1 MLHAFV
7 FWALPTALA
16 LTPPPGWTL
25 SSPDRAERIPGDP
38 HQGEILSMELKS
50 GGVSANAGLSLLLL
64 EQGLSVQQSVL
75 DGAYLNLVL
84 SDGRL
89 GRALASSDDIWL
101 VLLVDPAYASQMD
114 PDALLQSALD
124 TAPPPASAWGD
135 PSGAGVEVIS
145 GGGDGSPWGG
155 DEPSASSSSSDGWV
169 DASTVSSWGQDE
181 SMFGIWECSMMRGGA
196 PAQLT
201 FTFQA
206 DGTVRLEQQIS
217 GRTEHHVG
225 QWSTRDGAL
234 QLLSLPGVDTT
245 AMNTYQSMGGTLR
258 FTYDRTRLTLYRR

>member
-1 MLHAFV
+1 ML
-7 FWALPTALA
+7 
-16 LTPPPGWTL
+16 
-25 SSPDRAERIPGDP
+25 
-38 HQGEILSMELKS
+38 
-50 GGVSANAGLSLLLL
+50 
-64 EQGLSVQQSVL
+64 
-75 DGAYLNLVL
+75 
-84 SDGRL
+84 
-89 GRALASSDDIWL
+89 
-101 VLLVDPAYASQMD
+101 
-114 PDALLQSALD
+114 
-124 TAPPPASAWGD
+124 
-135 PSGAGVEVIS
+135 
-145 GGGDGSPWGG
+145 
-155 DEPSASSSSSDGWV
+155 
-169 DASTVSSWGQDE
+169 
-181 SMFGIWECSMMRGGA
+181 GIWECSMMRGGA